1 MLYEQIRPKLQIRK
15 SVYKPL
21 GDSMMLGH
29 AVEKYAFGKML
40 DLGTGTGIQ
49 GIIGA
54 LKGCKVTFADIN
66 PNAIKCAMENAKLN
80 GVKGS
85 FIVSDLFKNVK
96 GKFNTISI
104 DPPFLKSGPV
114 SSGRTDPSFD
124 GGINGREVIDGFLD
138 NYRKHVMKD
147 HTVLMVGSY
156 LTHFENDLRELNGE
170 IVERRHYPLL
180 GDYVVLKFL

>member
-1 MLYEQIRPKLQIRK
+1 MLYEEIKPKLQVYK

-54 LKGCKVTFADIN
+54 LKGCGVTFADTN
-66 PNAIKCAMENAKLN
+66 PNAIKCAVANAKLN

-85 FIVSDLFKNVK
+85 FVVSDLFKNVK
-96 GKFNTISI
+96 GRFNTISI
-104 DPPFLKSGPV
+104 DPPFLKSRPI

-124 GGINGREVIDGFLD
+124 GGINGREVIDEFLG
-138 NYRKHVMKD
+138 NYKKHVMKD

-156 LTHFENDLRELNGE
+156 LTHFENDLRELNAE
-170 IVERRHYPLL
+170 IVERKHYPFL